1 MFRGILS
8 CPLCSKKI
16 SGSGS
21 KGRSK
26 KYFYYHCSSSC
37 GYRVRADQVNENLL
51 SGIRLLKPN
60 LEYTPI
66 FEDLIRKIY
75 SKLYEQKS
83 IDKTNINRSLHKMIE
98 RVANAREL
106 LVKGIINE
114 EDYLSVKTDCE
125 NRIDILGTQLND
137 VYKLDVQQKQSL
149 KKLTKCFLK
158 SALIFLGTDNSI
170 ELKVASLFLNKDFV
184 YSNADFTSH
193 LKDEVRIV
201 YVSQY
206 SNTKENF
213 EEAEVIKN
221 ISKEQQ
227 EIISNI
233 IEIEL
238 IKGNKISTQNATKVL
253 SFLLKLAEICIS
265 IKIKIG

>member
-1 MFRGILS
+1 M
-8 CPLCSKKI
+8 
-16 SGSGS
+16 
-21 KGRSK
+21 
-26 KYFYYHCSSSC
+26 
-37 GYRVRADQVNENLL
+37 
-51 SGIRLLKPN
+51 
-60 LEYTPI
+60 EYTPI